1 MSVVDRFFGKSYLK
15 AVSALVKEEKISI
28 EELKQLI
35 DTIEKD

>member
-35 DTIEKD
+35 NTIEKD